1 MKVYVFNVRADEM
14 PYYEM
19 LRKEKGAELELHPE
33 DLSEEIIPTLERGSG
48 ISVLGMMSYGEKVMK
63 LLQKQGIFYLS
74 TRTVGY
80 NHIDLNAAKACGIH
94 VCHAAYAPNG
104 VADYTIM
111 MMLLCL
117 RKYKQTLWRSQVND
131 FGLDD
136 LMGRE
141 MKDLTV
147 GVMGTGNIGGTVI
160 RELSGFGCKI
170 LAYDKYE
177 NPAVKGLATYVPLE
191 EIYRQCDIIT
201 LHMPLFPETKHII
214 NNESIAK
221 MKKGVILINCAR
233 GELMD
238 IESLI
243 DGIEKEHIGAL
254 GVDCLEREED
264 IVHKDRRDD
273 IFSNREMAY
282 LRQFKNVVHTQHM
295 AFYTDAAVK
304 SMVECGVLG
313 VLQMANG
320 EKCPTQLT

>member
-14 PYYEM
+14 PYYQM
-19 LRKEKGAELELHPE
+19 LREERGVDIELHPE
-33 DLSEEIIPTLERGSG
+33 DLSEEIISTLDRGTG
-48 ISVLGMMSYGEKVMK
+48 ISVLGMMNYDEKIMK
-63 LLQKQGIFYLS
+63 ALQKQGIFYLS

-80 NHIDLNAAKACGIH
+80 NHIDLETAKACGIH

-141 MKDLTV
+141 VKDLTV
-147 GVMGTGNIGGTVI
+147 GVMGTGNIGATVI

-177 NPAVKGLATYVPLE
+177 NPAVKGMATYMPLE
-191 EIYRQCDIIT
+191 EIYRQCDVIT

-214 NNESIAK
+214 NSESIAK

-233 GELMD
+233 GELMN

-243 DGIEKEHIGAL
+243 EGIENEHIGAL

-264 IVHKDRRDD
+264 VVHKDRRDD

>member
-33 DLSEEIIPTLERGSG
+33 DLSEEIIPTLDRGSG
-48 ISVLGMMSYGEKVMK
+48 VSVLGMISYGEKVMK
-63 LLQKQGIFYLS
+63 LLQKQGIYYLS

-80 NHIDLNAAKACGIH
+80 NHIDLEAAKACGIH

-214 NNESIAK
+214 NSESIAK

-233 GELMD
+233 GELME

-243 DGIEKEHIGAL
+243 NGIEKEQIGAL

-264 IVHKDRRDD
+264 VVHKDRRDD

-313 VLQMANG
+313 VLQMSNG